1 MKSLK
6 KWMMAP
12 LTRND
17 LEQREQGFLAPYAV
31 WSGRLLGRVH
41 REEFALTRT
50 EIQRDRDRVIH
61 SKAFRRLKHKTQV
74 FVAGEGDH
82 YRTRLTHTLEVA
94 QIARHIARLLQ
105 LNEDLA
111 ETIAYA
117 HDLGHPPFAHAGEHA
132 LEQLMAPYGGFEHNG
147 QSHRIVTTLE
157 DISPLYQGLNLT
169 YETLFGLLKHATLE
183 AGRKIYSNFFLPMES
198 AAVDMADEIAYNNHD
213 LDDGLSSGLLEHHA
227 LYQNVP
233 LWKEA
238 TEINQ
243 KKYANLSSKEL
254 THLNKSYLI
263 NLEITALVE
272 NSVKEIN
279 QKSIHDLNDLRKL
292 SSIQIIKF
300 PSEMAEKVA
309 ILKRYLMQNFYRH
322 PKVVAMNEK
331 GTEIIEGLF
340 HYYVKNQEKLADYG
354 HANDDFYRRLADYI
368 AGMTDGYA
376 TDLYEKI
383 KNK

>member
-1 MKSLK
+1 
-6 KWMMAP
+6 MMA
-12 LTRND
+12 LTRSD
-17 LEQREQGFLAPYAV
+17 LEKRERSFLAPYAV
-31 WSGRLLGRVH
+31 WSGQSLGRIYSEDPSH
-41 REEFALTRT
+41 TRT
-50 EIQRDRDRVIH
+50 SFQRDRDRVIH

-117 HDLGHPPFAHAGEHA
+117 HDLGHPPFAHAGEKA
-132 LEQLMAPYGGFEHNG
+132 LEKLMEPYGGFEHNG

-157 DISPLYQGLNLT
+157 DISPLYKGLNLT

-183 AGRKIYSNFFLPMES
+183 AGRKIYPGFFLPMES

-213 LDDGLSSGLLEHHA
+213 LDDGLSSSLLNHQD

-238 TEINQ
+238 TDINL
-243 KKYANLSSKEL
+243 KKYTNLSSKEL

-263 NLEITALVE
+263 NLEITVLVQNTE
-272 NSVKEIN
+272 VEMKA
-279 QKSIHDLNDLRKL
+279 KSIQTVEDLRKV

-309 ILKRYLMQNFYRH
+309 ILKRYLMQHFYRH

-331 GTEIIEGLF
+331 GTEIISDLF
-340 HYYVKNQEKLADYG
+340 HHYVKNQDKLAHYG
-354 HANDDFYRRLADYI
+354 PPNDDFYRRLADYI
-368 AGMTDGYA
+368 AGMTDGFA
-376 TDLYEKI
+376 ARLYEEI
-383 KNK
+383 KK

>member
-1 MKSLK
+1 
-6 KWMMAP
+6 MMA
-12 LTRND
+12 LTRSD
-17 LEQREQGFLAPYAV
+17 LEKREHSILAPFAV
-31 WSGRLLGRVH
+31 WSGQTLGRIYK
-41 REEFALTRT
+41 EEDSNTRT
-50 EIQRDRDRVIH
+50 GIQRDRDRVIH

-117 HDLGHPPFAHAGEHA
+117 HDLGHPPFAHAGEKA
-132 LEQLMAPYGGFEHNG
+132 LEHLMEPYGGFEHNG

-157 DISPLYQGLNLT
+157 DISPLYKGLNLT

-183 AGRKIYSNFFLPMES
+183 AGQKIYPKFYLPLES

-213 LDDGLSSGLLEHHA
+213 LDDGLSSGLLNHA
-227 LYQNVP
+227 DLYQNVP

-238 TEINQ
+238 TDINQ
-243 KKYANLSSKEL
+243 KKYTALSSKEL

-263 NLEITALVE
+263 NLEITVLVQNAE
-272 NSVKEIN
+272 TEIKTR
-279 QKSIHDLNDLRKL
+279 QITTLEDLRKV
-292 SSIQIIKF
+292 SSIQIVKF
-300 PSEMAEKVA
+300 PSEMAEKIA
-309 ILKRYLMQNFYRH
+309 ILKRYLMQHFYRH

-331 GTEIIEGLF
+331 GTEIISGLF
-340 HYYVKNQEKLADYG
+340 HYYMKNQEKLADYG
-354 HANDDFYRRLADYI
+354 HASDDFYRRLADYI

-376 TDLYEKI
+376 TGLYEEIRK
-383 KNK
+383 

>member
-1 MKSLK
+1 
-6 KWMMAP
+6 
-12 LTRND
+12 
-17 LEQREQGFLAPYAV
+17 
-31 WSGRLLGRVH
+31 
-41 REEFALTRT
+41 
-50 EIQRDRDRVIH
+50 
-61 SKAFRRLKHKTQV
+61 
-74 FVAGEGDH
+74 
-82 YRTRLTHTLEVA
+82 LEVA

-132 LEQLMAPYGGFEHNG
+132 LEKLMTPYGGFEHNG
-147 QSHRIVTTLE
+147 QSHRIVTSLE
-157 DISPLYQGLNLT
+157 DISPLYKGLNLT

-183 AGRKIYSNFFLPMES
+183 AGRKIYPQFFLPLES

-213 LDDGLSSGLLEHHA
+213 LDDGLTSGLLEHTD

-233 LWKEA
+233 LWQEA
-238 TEINQ
+238 TDLNQ

-272 NSVKEIN
+272 NSAKEIN
-279 QKSIHDLNDLRKL
+279 QKSIQSLEDLRKV

-300 PSEMAEKVA
+300 PSEMAEKIA
-309 ILKRYLMQNFYRH
+309 ILKRYLMQHFYRH

-331 GTEIIEGLF
+331 GTEIIGSLF
-340 HYYVKNQEKLADYG
+340 HYYVKNQQALAGYG
-354 HANDDFYRRLADYI
+354 NPADDFYRRLADYI

-376 TDLYEKI
+376 TGLFDQNHKLE